1 MSSTVLAASLSL
13 VHTNDDKGPRVAA
26 EDEAYARTV
35 RELLK
40 IKGFDPDN
48 INKKVILEWTPMN
61 YFSAVCGEFQNVSV
75 FIVFLWC

>member
-1 MSSTVLAASLSL
+1 MTRVLAC
-13 VHTNDDKGPRVAA
+13 VAA

-40 IKGFDPDN
+40 MKGFDPDN

-75 FIVFLWC
+75 FIVFLWCRLSKH